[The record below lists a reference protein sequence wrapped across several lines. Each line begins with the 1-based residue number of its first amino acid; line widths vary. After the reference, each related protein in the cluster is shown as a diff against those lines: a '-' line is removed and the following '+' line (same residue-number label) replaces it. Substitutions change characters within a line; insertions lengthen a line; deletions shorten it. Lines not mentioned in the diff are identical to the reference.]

1 MRLFVDAEL
10 DWPLDCETFLQ
21 AIRRGVDTGRTL
33 EVSLRDH
40 GPERDRAWFTVD
52 DLGLAEHVR
61 FLETTA
67 EWSEAAAR
75 ADLVISQTPGAAV
88 TCSKPGAVATGLPK
102 GDPAALWTA
111 LERLCEPA
119 APADPAS

>member
-21 AIRRGVDTGRTL
+21 AIRRGVDAGRPL
-33 EVSLRDH
+33 EVNLRDR

-52 DLGLAEHVR
+52 DLGLTEHVR
-61 FLETTA
+61 FLETAA

-75 ADLVISQTPGAAV
+75 ADLVISQAPGAAV
-88 TCSKPGAVATGLPK
+88 TVSQPGAVASRLPK
-102 GDPAALWTA
+102 GDPAAMWA
-111 LERLCEPA
+111 AFERLCEPV